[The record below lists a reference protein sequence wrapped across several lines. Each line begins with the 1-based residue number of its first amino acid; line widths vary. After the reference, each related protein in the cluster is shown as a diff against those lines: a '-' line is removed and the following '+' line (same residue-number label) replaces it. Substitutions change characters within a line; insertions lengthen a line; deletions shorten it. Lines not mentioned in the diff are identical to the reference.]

1 MTQNG
6 NKLYYHIT
14 EPVIG
19 LIPLMG
25 LEEKR
30 VKHIRLLSTGCE
42 VKIVKDWI
50 SNNYPDVVM
59 VSLGPDPKLP
69 DPIDTVL
76 EVTLKDE

>member
-1 MTQNG
+1 M
-6 NKLYYHIT
+6 
-14 EPVIG
+14 
-19 LIPLMG
+19 
-25 LEEKR
+25 
-30 VKHIRLLSTGCE
+30 
-42 VKIVKDWI
+42 KIVKDWI

>member
-1 MTQNG
+1 
-6 NKLYYHIT
+6 
-14 EPVIG
+14 
-19 LIPLMG
+19 MG
-25 LEEKR
+25 LEEKQ

-76 EVTLKDE
+76 EVTLKMNNPTKTAAKFSLPFYGVFVGV